1 MKVTVT
7 WSVTTTPAR
16 RAGLLIALLVL
27 LVLAACNSG
36 IGQTT
41 PAAPASIPRPSAP
54 PLPTLDLE
62 QVKLGAQVYQAS
74 CASCHGV
81 DREGEP
87 DWKTPKADGTYPAPP
102 HDASGHTWHHGDG
115 LLYQII
121 SDGGTSINVPDFQS
135 NMPAS
140 GHVLSDAEI
149 RAVLEYLKSTWH
161 EQERSTQ
168 WLVNQNDPLPTPGQ

>member
-1 MKVTVT
+1 M
-7 WSVTTTPAR
+7 
-16 RAGLLIALLVL
+16 IALLAL

-36 IGQTT
+36 TGQTA
-41 PAAPASIPRPSAP
+41 PAAPASIPDPARLRCPRS
-54 PLPTLDLE
+54 TWSRSG
-62 QVKLGAQVYQAS
+62 LGAQVYQDA
-74 CASCHGV
+74 CASCHGA
-81 DREGEP
+81 DGEGEP

-135 NMPAS
+135 NMPAF

-168 WLVNQNDPLPTPGQ
+168 WLVNQNDPLPKCAGAM